1 MFHSIVTV
9 PQYKTMTTG
18 RWIYYITMIVLFI
31 HLLLFP
37 KETRRVK
44 KSANRTKVGM
54 NNTKHFTHLKVQLLH
69 FIIIIIRITIMM
81 L

>member
-9 PQYKTMTTG
+9 PQYKIMTTG
-18 RWIYYITMIVLFI
+18 RCIYYITMIVLFI

-44 KSANRTKVGM
+44 KSANRSKVEM
-54 NNTKHFTHLKVQLLH
+54 NNTKRFTFLKVQLLH
-69 FIIIIIRITIMM
+69 IIVIIIRITIMI